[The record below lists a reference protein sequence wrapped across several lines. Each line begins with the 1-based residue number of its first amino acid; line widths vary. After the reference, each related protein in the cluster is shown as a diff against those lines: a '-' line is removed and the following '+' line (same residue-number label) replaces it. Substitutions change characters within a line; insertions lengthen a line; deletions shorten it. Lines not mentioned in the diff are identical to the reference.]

1 MKDFLIQ
8 NWYYIILA
16 AIAVA
21 GFIVSLVVSL
31 KKKGSSNFID
41 SVKVALM
48 QQIPTWAVFSE
59 GLVSGPDKK
68 NNVIG
73 LGIAL
78 VAKMLGR
85 GLTADENSYFVAFI
99 SEQLEKILSAP
110 QKKLVV
116 AKKGAS
122 SKYRAE

>member
-1 MKDFLIQ
+1 MKEFILA

-16 AIAVA
+16 LIAVA

-31 KKKGSSNFID
+31 KKKGSNLLD
-41 SVKVALM
+41 SVKLALIE
-48 QQIPTWAVFSE
+48 QIPTWAIFSE
-59 GLVSGPDKK
+59 GFASGADKK

-73 LGIAL
+73 LGMAL

-99 SEQLEKILSAP
+99 SEQLEKILAAP
-110 QKKLVV
+110 QKKLIV
-116 AKKGAS
+116 AKNAGQ
-122 SKYRAE
+122 SKYRTK